1 MLRDRKAKGK
11 KLLWDRSCCWELLCD
26 NKTKYTDGINTYSDG
41 AKLFLVIGTCN
52 DLHLDMFFY
61 PALYGLNTVAVQ
73 SVT

>member
-52 DLHLDMFFY
+52 DLHLDMFFIQHFTDST
-61 PALYGLNTVAVQ
+61 LSQFSL
-73 SVT
+73 